1 MVLLVSSL
9 SLDEDLALEGLDKGL
24 VAKVLSME
32 LDLLCLANFNMID
45 QFKPA
50 KNKGILRNMWFCDYN
65 HLFAC
70 LDVNATHV
78 CVYAYYLRLSSGY
91 LSGFF
96 VLITMSNSDME
107 NKRMETMNHT
117 VDTFRGKLLSTA

>member
-24 VAKVLSME
+24 AAKVLSME

-78 CVYAYYLRLSSGY
+78 CVC
-91 LSGFF
+91 
-96 VLITMSNSDME
+96 
-107 NKRMETMNHT
+107 
-117 VDTFRGKLLSTA
+117 LLSKAIIWLPLWVLCFNYNVKFRYGE